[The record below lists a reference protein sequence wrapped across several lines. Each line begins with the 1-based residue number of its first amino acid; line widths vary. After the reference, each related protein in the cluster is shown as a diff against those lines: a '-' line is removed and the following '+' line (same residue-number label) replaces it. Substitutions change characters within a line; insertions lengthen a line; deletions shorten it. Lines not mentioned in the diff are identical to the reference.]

1 MYATIEAVKPQAGR
15 GILAVGDLCAAV
27 GVSARGLY
35 RRFQEHAPRQANME
49 LREAVHRVALG
60 DRYYGYRRVTAEL
73 RQQGLVVNHKAVL
86 RVLRDDGLLSL
97 RKRKFVLTTNSNH
110 PFWVYPNLAADFT
123 PTACDQLWVADIT
136 YIRCREAFLFLA
148 ALLDAYS
155 RAVRGWAL
163 GKTLEATLPLRALEM
178 ALTNRVFAGRHIHHS
193 DRGVQYCS
201 HLYTQRLV
209 QAGFDISMSRAANPY
224 DNAKAESFM
233 KTLKT
238 EEVHLRQYRD
248 LADAEA
254 RIGHFLEEVYNRRRL
269 HSALGYLSPQQFE
282 SHVVAASAG
291 AQA

>member
-1 MYATIEAVKPQAGR
+1 MKPQAGR
-15 GILAVGDLCAAV
+15 GILAVAALCAAA
-27 GVSARGLY
+27 GVSARGFY

-60 DRYYGYRRVTAEL
+60 DRFYGYRRVTAAL

-86 RVLRDDGLLSL
+86 RVLRRDGLLSL

-110 PFWVYPNLAADFT
+110 PFWVYPNLAADIT
-123 PTACDQLWVADIT
+123 LTACDQLWVADIT
-136 YIRCREAFLFLA
+136 YIRCRQAFLFLA

-155 RAVRGWAL
+155 RGVRGWAL
-163 GKTLEATLPLRALEM
+163 GETLETGLPLRALEK
-178 ALTNRVFAGRHIHHS
+178 ALAGRAFPGPHVHHS
-193 DRGVQYCS
+193 DRGIQYCS
-201 HLYTQRLV
+201 REYVQRLE
-209 QAGFDISMSRAANPY
+209 QAGFQVSMSRSANPY

-254 RIGHFLEEVYNRRRL
+254 RIGHFLEEVYSRRRL
-269 HSALGYLSPQQFE
+269 HSALGYLSPEQFE
-282 SHVVAASAG
+282 SRVVASAG